1 MHYDTFSNLMNQ
13 FSDEEM
19 KHRAAEEKARHR
31 AKLRKRIAHALLGVL
46 LLGVCYGGF
55 HYRKE
60 IKVQM
65 DKVTGINEPRQA
77 SKSEEHANAVVK
89 GANEEAKKRAN
100 AIEDMFGK

>member
-1 MHYDTFSNLMNQ
+1 MNQ

-19 KHRAAEEKARHR
+19 KQRAAEEKARR
-31 AKLRKRIAHALLGVL
+31 MAKLRKRIAHALLGLL
-46 LLGVCYGGF
+46 LLGLGYGGF
-55 HYRKE
+55 HFRKE

-65 DKVTGINEPRQA
+65 DKVTGINEPRKV

-89 GANEEAKKRAN
+89 GANEEAKKRAS